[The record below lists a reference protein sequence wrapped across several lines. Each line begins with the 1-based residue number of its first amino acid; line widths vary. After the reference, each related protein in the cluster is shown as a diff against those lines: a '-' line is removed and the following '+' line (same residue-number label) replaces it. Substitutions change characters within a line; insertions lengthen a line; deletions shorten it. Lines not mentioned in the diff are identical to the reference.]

1 MAIYGTQFL
10 ERIQFFNGQRLF
22 ADDLQ
27 ALEAFNRE
35 MRWLHNQSLHQPGVG
50 SGYAVTGNKG
60 DREVTV
66 TPGYALNSVG
76 QEITLTET
84 HVEPIP
90 PVADNGAGKSVFY
103 NLTVS
108 YPDDTALKPSET
120 RDGICLPVGV
130 VRLREEPV
138 FCWVQLGDDGVQPVD
153 QQLKDRIQ
161 KGLFIVLAR
170 IEVFN
175 CQLKQPVSVIQR
187 RNARPTKQP
196 YVACGKFTPSA
207 ADWQVEVFPDGASL
221 PKVDPTNGGNGGF
234 QFLPVRIFTQI
245 DTTSG
250 GFQATP
256 EYTVRFIGDRPRKDN
271 VTPAN
276 YFMVDGLIDVATNPA
291 PTPQSFWVDIYPFVW
306 TVIVGTADP
315 NPIPADGPDLFP
327 GWQIGWLGVES

>member
-22 ADDLQ
+22 ASDLQ

-66 TPGYALNSVG
+66 TPGYALNSLG
-76 QEITLTET
+76 QEIILTET
-84 HVEPIP
+84 HIEPIP
-90 PVADNGAGKSVFY
+90 PVADNGAGASVFY
-103 NLTVS
+103 DLTVS
-108 YPDDTALKPSET
+108 YPDDTSLKPSET

-138 FCWVQLGDDGVQPVD
+138 FCWVRLNDDGTQPVD
-153 QQLKDRIQ
+153 PQLKDRVQ

-175 CQLKQPVSVIQR
+175 CQLKQPISVTQR
-187 RNARPTKQP
+187 RNARPAKQP

-207 ADWQVEVFPDGASL
+207 QDWQIEYLGGVKPPVTVNLESTLLQFP
-221 PKVDPTNGGNGGF
+221 
-234 QFLPVRIFTQI
+234 PVRIYTEVNSS
-245 DTTSG
+245 SG

-256 EYTVRFIGDRPRKDN
+256 EYTVQLIGDRPHQGT
-271 VTPAN
+271 VVPLN
-276 YFMVDGLIDVATNPA
+276 YYMLDGLIDVAITPA
-291 PTPQSFWVDIYPFVW
+291 PTPRSFWVEIFPFFW
-306 TVIVGTADP
+306 TVVITTT
-315 NPIPADGPDLFP
+315 DLITVDATLFKD
-327 GWQIGWLGVES
+327 WQIGWIGIES